1 MAVVHDHWSTQ
12 NRVEHR
18 AASRASITTVRD
30 GADEVTAGRA
40 LASVAPMGRFDPTK
54 AAGRLAGTVRGTDW
68 KARAKQAVQ
77 TLKDEYEAG
86 KRGDDGPVQPIWA
99 SPKEQLD
106 AVLDLLRGA
115 RSDASAPPADSPA
128 PASSQSSDETS
139 PGATAPER
147 TGPTTD
153 PGEAAGDAVG
163 DAAADAAADEVAAAL
178 RGVDWSKVRTATAER
193 SSDAARTVKAMAE
206 QVDWAKVQPVAAQ
219 VSTALIAAV
228 ASGQLGVGGRL
239 GSTVARAI
247 VDQGGLGQRVARRIP
262 AEQLAVPAELRQ
274 VIDTTAREG

>member
-1 MAVVHDHWSTQ
+1 
-12 NRVEHR
+12 
-18 AASRASITTVRD
+18 
-30 GADEVTAGRA
+30 
-40 LASVAPMGRFDPTK
+40 MGRFDPTK

-68 KARAKQAVQ
+68 KGRAKQAVQ

-99 SPKEQLD
+99 SPKGQLD

-115 RSDASAPPADSPA
+115 RADAPGSPA
-128 PASSQSSDETS
+128 GTPDPTSSMIHPDAADLADQADQADHAAHTD
-139 PGATAPER
+139 ATADE
-147 TGPTTD
+147 
-153 PGEAAGDAVG
+153 V
-163 DAAADAAADEVAAAL
+163 ADEVAAAL
-178 RGVDWSKVRTATAER
+178 RGVDWAKVRSATAER
-193 SSDAARTVKAMAE
+193 SGDAARTVKAMAE

-262 AEQLAVPAELRQ
+262 ADQLPVPAELRR